1 MKLIVFL
8 IIILSL
14 YLIYR
19 LSFPK
24 QAEKRKETEA
34 SPPPDGNEAVIKRRF
49 VLPDRSNPAQ
59 HDDRKEDSDKQAE
72 KAVIFAPGNE
82 NPDAGIIPPEELGEV
97 FGEDVNPEELDI
109 DETDEDGEEV
119 PEGDEEEEDEDDA
132 ELRRTMNGNVAY
144 ADGCT
149 IDEMTEAVKT
159 ADKPESEQSP
169 EAVKTLYRLSKTD
182 MFEQIVSGDAGRA
195 ARIAAI
201 LDRGEQ
207 SLAGQSEDAADN
219 GDGEYLDFDVGQFL
233 S

>member
-1 MKLIVFL
+1 MKLVVFL
-8 IIILSL
+8 IIVLSL

-24 QAEKRKETEA
+24 QAEKREETGTP
-34 SPPPDGNEAVIKRRF
+34 PPPDGHEAVIKRRF

-72 KAVIFAPGNE
+72 KALIFAPGNE

-97 FGEDVNPEELDI
+97 FGEDVNPEDLDI
-109 DETDEDGEEV
+109 DETNEDGEEI
-119 PEGDEEEEDEDDA
+119 PEEDEDDA
-132 ELRRTMNGNVAY
+132 ELNGNMAY

-169 EAVKTLYRLSKTD
+169 EAVKTLYSLSKTD
-182 MFEQIVSGDAGRA
+182 MFEQMVSGDAGRA

-201 LDRGEQ
+201 LDRSEQ
-207 SLAGQSEDAADN
+207 SLAGQNEDAADN
-219 GDGEYLDFDVGQFL
+219 GDSEYRDFDIGQFL

>member
-1 MKLIVFL
+1 MKLL
-8 IIILSL
+8 ILAIILLSL
-14 YLIYR
+14 YPIYR

-24 QAEKRKETEA
+24 QAEKREETET
-34 SPPPDGNEAVIKRRF
+34 PPSPDGDEAVIKRRF
-49 VLPDRSNPAQ
+49 VLPGQSNLAQ

-82 NPDAGIIPPEELGEV
+82 NPDAGIIPPEALGEV
-97 FGEDVNPEELDI
+97 FGEDVNPEDLDI
-109 DETDEDGEEV
+109 DDTD
-119 PEGDEEEEDEDDA
+119 EGDEETAEEDDDV

-149 IDEMTEAVKT
+149 IDEIAEAVKT

-169 EAVKTLYRLSKTD
+169 EAVETLYCLSKTD
-182 MFEQIVSGDAGRA
+182 MFEQLVSGDAGRA

-207 SLAGQSEDAADN
+207 SLAGQGEDTADDN
-219 GDGEYLDFDVGQFL
+219 DGEYRNFDVGQFL